1 MKSISAQVIR
11 ISTVSMWTARS
22 WDADRCH
29 PVPDSRRFLLR
40 TQPSEGTMPSE
51 PPYIGIEV
59 RSVDEGDRSLQ
70 AKLDEYKARKI
81 PHIWVIEPRGRKLI
95 VHDGAPVEASSV
107 ILAAYGVTITPADI
121 WA

>member
-1 MKSISAQVIR
+1 
-11 ISTVSMWTARS
+11 
-22 WDADRCH
+22 
-29 PVPDSRRFLLR
+29 
-40 TQPSEGTMPSE
+40 MPSE